1 MGAIVKFSAFAIMLV
16 ALMALHSEAE
26 LKISAFN
33 IQIFGVSKM
42 EDQFVVDLL
51 IQVKYPGY
59 PNMFLDLEFLHALY
73 PKITSTFSL
82 VKFDNSCY
90 EILDICDN

>member
-1 MGAIVKFSAFAIMLV
+1 MGVIVKFSAFAIMLV
-16 ALMALHSEAE
+16 TLMALHSKAE

-51 IQVKYPGY
+51 IQVKYSGY
-59 PNMFLDLEFLHALY
+59 PKMFLDLELLHALY